1 MMVMRDMSGR
11 SGRRRGS
18 QKPGTPAASPPP
30 TCAAAKSGAIAAK
43 AKAASSARRKRG
55 ATVVNR
61 NRPCGVIISKWLT
74 RALPERWAAFI
85 DEKARVAS
93 REVASKPTRPL
104 FSKEQAARL
113 SGGRSGFRAQP
124 FGEFL
129 RHRIVGPLGGKF
141 FQQRGGAVAVGCAQV
156 KCFQVA
162 RAPVRRG
169 VGRPRLEHGER
180 LLLTAAHHDGAERA
194 QQRGIA
200 AGGRRRADTDRRAE
214 LLVGGFQTR
223 RGVDGVAMRRVV
235 ELGADADVTDN
246 GGAGLDADA
255 RAA

>member
-43 AKAASSARRKRG
+43 AKAASSARRKRRG
-55 ATVVNR
+55 VTVVNR
-61 NRPCGVIISKWLT
+61 NRPCDVIISKWLT

-93 REVASKPTRPL
+93 REGASKPARPL
-104 FSKEQAARL
+104 VAKEQAARL
-113 SGGRSGFRAQP
+113 SGGKSGLRGQA
-124 FGEFL
+124 FGEFW
-129 RHRIVGPLGGKF
+129 RHRIVGPGGGEF
-141 FQQRGGAVAVGCAQV
+141 FEQRGRPMAVGCAQL

-194 QQRGIA
+194 QTRGIA
-200 AGGRRRADTDRRAE
+200 AGGRLRADNDHRGQRP
-214 LLVGGFQTR
+214 VGSVQ
-223 RGVDGVAMRRVV
+223 
-235 ELGADADVTDN
+235 E
-246 GGAGLDADA
+246 
-255 RAA
+255 

>member
-11 SGRRRGS
+11 SARRRGS

-30 TCAAAKSGAIAAK
+30 TCAAAKSGTIAAK
-43 AKAASSARRKRG
+43 AKAASSARRKRRG

-61 NRPCGVIISKWLT
+61 NRPCDVIISKWLT

-93 REVASKPTRPL
+93 REGASKPTRPL
-104 FSKEQAARL
+104 FPKERAGRL
-113 SGGRSGFRAQP
+113 SGGRPGFRAGAC
-124 FGEFL
+124 GEFW
-129 RHRIVGPLGGKF
+129 RHRILGPCGGEF
-141 FQQRGGAVAVGCAQV
+141 FEQRGRPMAVGCAQV

-200 AGGRRRADTDRRAE
+200 AGGRRRADTDRRAK

-246 GGAGLDADA
+246 GGAGLE
-255 RAA
+255 AAAG